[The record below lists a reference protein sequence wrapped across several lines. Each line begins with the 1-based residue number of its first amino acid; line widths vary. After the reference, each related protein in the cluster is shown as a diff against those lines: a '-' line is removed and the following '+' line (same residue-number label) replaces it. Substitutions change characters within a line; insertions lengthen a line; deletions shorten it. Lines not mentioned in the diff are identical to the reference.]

1 MNGLGP
7 LQHLLDDPDVSEIMV
22 VDGEDV
28 YIEDALGVR
37 KCGTLTPHQ
46 LSMCLEH
53 ISRVSGRRL
62 DLLSPVLD
70 APLPD
75 GSRACVVIPPIAMR
89 GPSVTIRKFSRRILP
104 LAAFGSE
111 EVTDVVK
118 QLITSRANV
127 VVSGATS
134 SGKTSLLSAATKW
147 FQTAERVV
155 CVEDT
160 HELRCALPHV
170 VHMQTRPA
178 NAEGVGEVSL
188 QQLVR
193 ASLRMRPD
201 RLIVG
206 EVRGPEVIDML
217 LALSSGHTGCWSTAH
232 ATNALDTA
240 HRLATMVV
248 RGGSQWSMEQALLMV
263 TSSVD
268 AVIHVART
276 DTRRRRITQ
285 IVGVTD
291 GKFHSLY
298 GEPVDA

>member
-7 LQHLLDDPDVSEIMV
+7 LQQLLDDPDVSEIMV
-22 VDGEDV
+22 VDGEHV

-89 GPSVTIRKFSRRILP
+89 GASVTIRKFPRRILP

-147 FQTAERVV
+147 FQTTERVV

-232 ATNALDTA
+232 ATNALDTTN
-240 HRLATMVV
+240 RLATMVV

>member
-1 MNGLGP
+1 
-7 LQHLLDDPDVSEIMV
+7 
-22 VDGEDV
+22 
-28 YIEDALGVR
+28 
-37 KCGTLTPHQ
+37 
-46 LSMCLEH
+46 
-53 ISRVSGRRL
+53 
-62 DLLSPVLD
+62 
-70 APLPD
+70 
-75 GSRACVVIPPIAMR
+75 
-89 GPSVTIRKFSRRILP
+89 
-104 LAAFGSE
+104 
-111 EVTDVVK
+111 
-118 QLITSRANV
+118 
-127 VVSGATS
+127 
-134 SGKTSLLSAATKW
+134 
-147 FQTAERVV
+147 
-155 CVEDT
+155 
-160 HELRCALPHV
+160 
-170 VHMQTRPA
+170 MQTRPA